1 MQRIRTPHL
10 YFVTFTVR
18 NLLELKYL
26 MYHICAPSAKE
37 AIEKAK
43 AAWAA
48 TGDTVPHPFGLCAK
62 RATKPLAKL
71 SITAWN
77 GDRYAG
83 KDLYGRF
90 YCLYTRIREPHERI
104 HHRA

>member
-1 MQRIRTPHL
+1 MPRIRTPHL

-26 MYHICAPSAKE
+26 VYHTSAVNATD

-48 TGDTVPHPFGLCAK
+48 TGDTVPYPFGLRAK
-62 RATKPLAKL
+62 RVTKPLAKL
-71 SITAWN
+71 SIVAWN
-77 GDRYAG
+77 NVRYEG
-83 KDLYGRF
+83 KDLLGRF

-104 HHRA
+104 RHRA